1 MFRRSSA
8 ALFGLGLVAIM
19 AVLAVLAPWLAPRD
33 PDAIDTARR
42 LAPILTAGHP
52 LGTDEFGRDLLSRL
66 LFGARISL
74 VVGLTATALAALAG
88 SFCGLL
94 AGFVG
99 RWVDQLIRRSI
110 DTLMAFP
117 YFLLAVAIIAA
128 LGPGLVN
135 GMVAVAVVNIPLYGR
150 IVRATVL
157 AVKQTEYVES
167 ARALGVSEL
176 RLALT
181 HVLRNC
187 LAPVIVAVTLNIGG
201 MITAL
206 AGLSFL
212 GLGVQPPTSDWGSM
226 LAASRQYLNV
236 APHVAALPGI
246 AIFLTVLGF
255 NLLGDGLRDALDPRL
270 R

>member
-1 MFRRSSA
+1 MTDVVRVFRRSSA
-8 ALFGLGLVAIM
+8 ALFGLGLVAVM

-42 LAPILTAGHP
+42 LAPILTAGYP

-66 LFGARISL
+66 LYGARISL

-88 SFCGLL
+88 SLCGLL

-99 RWVDQLIRRSI
+99 RWVDQLIMRSI

-117 YFLLAVAIIAA
+117 YFLLAVAIIAV

-135 GMVAVAVVNIPLYGR
+135 GMVAVAVVNIPFYGR

-187 LAPVIVAVTLNIGG
+187 L
-201 MITAL
+201 
-206 AGLSFL
+206 
-212 GLGVQPPTSDWGSM
+212 
-226 LAASRQYLNV
+226 SR
-236 APHVAALPGI
+236 
-246 AIFLTVLGF
+246 
-255 NLLGDGLRDALDPRL
+255 
-270 R
+270 